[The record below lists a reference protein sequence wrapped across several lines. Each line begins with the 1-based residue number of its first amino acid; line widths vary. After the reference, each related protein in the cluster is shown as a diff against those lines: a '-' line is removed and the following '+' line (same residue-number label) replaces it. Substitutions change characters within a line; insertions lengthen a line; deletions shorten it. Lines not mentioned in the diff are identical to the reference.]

1 MPPAPNLNPILLKL
15 REQLRN
21 PEGAARLT
29 RREIV
34 YLAVWAMQREDLSPW
49 TKHARECEEWGQKP
63 LARRCTCGFTENEE
77 RARRRRAEMLRLIG
91 EPDG

>member
-1 MPPAPNLNPILLKL
+1 MSLPPNLNPIILKL
-15 REQLRN
+15 REQLAN

-49 TKHARECEEWGQKP
+49 TKHARECEEWSVKP
-63 LARRCTCGFTENEE
+63 LARRCTCGFEQTQE
-77 RARRRRAEMLRLIG
+77 RSRRRRAELLSLIG
-91 EPDG
+91 EKEA